1 MKPLL
6 YVMSRQLI
14 NFIKALRRK
23 PGILIM
29 YIVFALFFLALIL
42 SAFLGDGGKDF
53 LSEGS
58 VDTYGVIVTAILL
71 FTMYTSVN
79 RSIKSGSSFFR
90 MADVNLA
97 FTAPLSPKKVLLYG
111 FIKQMGTTLLYVF
124 FLVWQLPNL
133 RNLYNISVSG
143 MLILLG
149 AFFFLMFLLQI
160 VGLLIY
166 SWTSR
171 SHSARTL
178 ATRIWNGIMLVIGAL
193 VVVKLME
200 LRDLFTAAKAVL
212 NAPELDYIPILG
224 WFKVVLMAPIAGIT
238 SGFYLSVA
246 LIVCLTIVVCLVFY
260 AQKTDYY
267 EDVLA
272 NTEQKEALFAAKR
285 EGKRQ
290 KMSGMEGLDVRKGRK
305 VKQSYGGKGASAI
318 FYRHM
323 LEYRKRGFF
332 LISRSTLLL
341 AVAGFASQY
350 FLKDNGITVLLFISL
365 YYLFI
370 MLFQGVWVQELE
382 RPFIYLLPASSA
394 AKLFYATLADL
405 IKNGIDGLVLFGI
418 AGAFLGTPP
427 LVILLCAL
435 SFTLYGLF
443 FTYSD
448 VLFRRLFGP
457 MHSKVL
463 QGVISMFSIIFLLAP
478 GIILALVLKFTVY
491 GGDAGLWPDTLVC
504 LILIGYNLLVV
515 GGIFAWARGIF
526 DQIEMK

>member
-6 YVMSRQLI
+6 YVISRQLI
-14 NFIKALRRK
+14 NAVKSLRRK
-23 PGILIM
+23 PGTLVL
-29 YIVFALFFLALIL
+29 YIALVAFFLLLIIGSFATDGRSALQ
-42 SAFLGDGGKDF
+42 S
-53 LSEGS
+53 GS
-58 VDTYGVIVTAILL
+58 QDTYGLIVTAVLL
-71 FTMYTSVN
+71 FIMYSSVN

-133 RNLYNISVSG
+133 RNLYNIDVNG
-143 MLILLG
+143 MLILLIG
-149 AFFFLMFLLQI
+149 FFFLMFLLQI

-171 SHSARTL
+171 SRAARAL
-178 ATRIWNGIMLVIGAL
+178 ATRIWNGIMLLVGAL
-193 VVVKLME
+193 VVVKLLEM
-200 LRDLFTAAKAVL
+200 RDLIAAAKAVL
-212 NAPELDYIPILG
+212 NAPQLDYIPLLG
-224 WFKVVLMAPIAGIT
+224 WFKVVMMAPIVGIA
-238 SGFYLSVA
+238 SDFYLNIA
-246 LIVCLTIVVCLVFY
+246 LIVCLTVAVCVVFY
-260 AQKTDYY
+260 MQKTDYY

-272 NTEQKEALFAAKR
+272 NTEQKESLFAAKR
-285 EGKRQ
+285 AGKRQ
-290 KMSGMEGLDVRKGRK
+290 RVTGMEGLDARKGRK
-305 VKQSYGGKGASAI
+305 IKQSYSGKGASAI

-350 FLKDNGITVLLFISL
+350 FLKDAGISVLLLFSM

-370 MLFQGVWVQELE
+370 MLFQGIWGQELE

-405 IKNGIDGLVLFGI
+405 IKNFIDGLVLFGV
-418 AGAFLGTPP
+418 AGIFIGSHPV
-427 LVILLCAL
+427 VILLCAI

-457 MHSKVL
+457 VHSKVL
-463 QGVISMFSIIFLLAP
+463 QGVVSMFSILFLLAP
-478 GIILALVLKFTVY
+478 GIIFALVVRYAVFD
-491 GGDAGLWPDTLVC
+491 GGTGLLAETMVC
-504 LILIGYNLLVV
+504 VTLIGYNLLVV

-526 DQIEMK
+526 DHIEMK